1 MGASEDHSR
10 ARAGPA
16 EGLSLRARL
25 GDASNVLLYGSHASS
40 HDHALCARLLSL
52 RDPAIQNVVCFDF
65 SQSVDERLTRYA
77 RTVDDPP
84 ANMLVVRVGGRS
96 RSTGRHG
103 GSGPSYDHD
112 EAGAVPVVETVS
124 DPADL
129 TGMGIALNRAL
140 ETWSP
145 TANQTVLCFHTLTML
160 LQYVDTERVYRFL
173 HVITS
178 QLAEADALAHVHLD
192 PHAHDPRTLSTLSTL
207 FDAVIRLDENGD
219 LSVDP
224 R

>member
-10 ARAGPA
+10 ALVSPA

-25 GDASNVLLYGSHASS
+25 GDASNVLLYGSHASDR
-40 HDHALCARLLSL
+40 DHAVCSRLLSL

-77 RTVDDPP
+77 RTVEDPP

-96 RSTGRHG
+96 RSAGHEAVSR
-103 GSGPSYDHD
+103 PSFDRD
-112 EAGAVPVVETVS
+112 EVGADPVVETVN

-129 TGMGIALNRAL
+129 TGMGIALSRAL
-140 ETWSP
+140 ETWAS

-178 QLAEADALAHVHLD
+178 QLAEEDALAHVHLD
-192 PHAHDPRTLSTLSTL
+192 PNAHDPRTLATLSTL
-207 FDAVIRLDENGD
+207 FDAVIRQDENGD
-219 LSVDP
+219 VTIDS